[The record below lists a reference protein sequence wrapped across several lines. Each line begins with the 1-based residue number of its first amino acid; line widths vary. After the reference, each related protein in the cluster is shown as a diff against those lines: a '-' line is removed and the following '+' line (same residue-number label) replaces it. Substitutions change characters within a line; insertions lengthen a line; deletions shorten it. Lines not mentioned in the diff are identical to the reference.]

1 MKLFFDARYIRPDS
15 PDGLSR
21 YSSELARALVN
32 ITPVTFLIS
41 DESQK
46 KLLPKDAEFVKI
58 HKPTS
63 FKEPFSGLILNKFNP
78 DVVFSPLQSMGGW
91 GRKFKLILTQQDTT
105 YYKINTPPSFLP
117 PIIRLGW
124 KLYHTTYIPGR
135 IALNSA
141 DIVATV
147 SKTSAKEIIATKL
160 TKRPIIIVSNS
171 AESFSKDTPKNQ
183 IRDQKIKNLIYIGAF
198 LPHKNVETL
207 IKMMDL
213 LPDKTLHL
221 LSKISP
227 DRQSELEKIQ
237 PKNSNIF
244 FHNGVSDE
252 QYKKLLLDNSA
263 MVFASKSEGF
273 GLPLIEALSL
283 GVPAVASDME
293 IFREV
298 GGNGALFAN
307 PDSPEDFAQK
317 VKELDDFKL
326 RQELHKQGIP
336 QAQKF
341 SWDKSAKELYEACKN
356 LLK

>member
-21 YSSELARALVN
+21 YSSELARALIK

-46 KLLPKDAEFVKI
+46 SLLPKEAEFIKI

-63 FKEPFSGLILNKFNP
+63 FKEPFSGLILNKLKP

-117 PIIRLGW
+117 PIVKLGW
-124 KLYHTTYIPGR
+124 KLYHLTYLPGR

-147 SKTSAKEIIATKL
+147 SKTSAKEILAARL
-160 TKRPIIIVSNS
+160 TKRPIIIVPNS
-171 AESFSKDTPKNQ
+171 AENFSKDTPINKIKYQKN
-183 IRDQKIKNLIYIGAF
+183 KNLIYMGAF

-207 IKMMDL
+207 IKMMEF

-237 PKNSNIF
+237 PKNSNII

-252 QYKKLLLDNSA
+252 QYKKLLLDNSV

-283 GVPAVASDME
+283 GVPAVVSDME

-317 VKELDDFKL
+317 IKKLDNFQLK
-326 RQELHKQGIP
+326 QELHEKGII